1 MTSDCPS
8 STIHFIELLNK
19 GSGGTV
25 EFAHKR
31 HQRRFVKSGIQ
42 EKAALSVL
50 PRINQREQSTAHEAG
65 STKIREILKKLR

>member
-31 HQRRFVKSGIQ
+31 HQRRFVKSGIK

-50 PRINQREQSTAHEAG
+50 PTINKREQSMPHEAG
-65 STKIREILKKLR
+65 STEIGEILKKIL